1 MVYPNKYEDPVE
13 RAKLRASLTREELAA
28 VHLIVQARQKIREQE
43 FYSYHP
49 YAKKET
55 PSRRK
60 KSDS

>member
-28 VHLIVQARQKIREQE
+28 VHLIVQAQQKLREQE
-43 FYSYHP
+43 FYS
-49 YAKKET
+49 AKKET

-60 KSDS
+60 NSDN